1 MQAAQQ
7 GMLQSM
13 QTFHDTVKITFIQL
27 AGRSMTLLVVDFG
40 GVLEG
45 LHDLLHA
52 LLCCLHR
59 CQVGLRHFD
68 ALALLGYR
76 SPVHCILA
84 TLTGRDKWISE
95 LAECGSM
102 TQKQGGTSK
111 AKGRRKA
118 ARLPSCCWGRGLG
131 IMRTQAALQDCSLH
145 LSSDASFG
153 CMPDKLYCH
162 WLLNVMKYP
171 GGSLLL
177 NCHRS
182 MYNICHS
189 YLGLQADCVNV
200 VPMVGQRLAGLRK
213 VS

>member
-1 MQAAQQ
+1 MQFLSRAKASTHCNRTSVQAAQK

-13 QTFHDTVKITFIQL
+13 QTFHDTVKISFIQL

-40 GVLEG
+40 GILEG

-84 TLTGRDKWISE
+84 THNRSDKCISE

-111 AKGRRKA
+111 AKGTRKA
-118 ARLPSCCWGRGLG
+118 ARLPSCCWGKGGWVSCERKLRRRTAHCISAVMLVLG
-131 IMRTQAALQDCSLH
+131 ACLTNSIAI
-145 LSSDASFG
+145 G
-153 CMPDKLYCH
+153 C
-162 WLLNVMKYP
+162 
-171 GGSLLL
+171 
-177 NCHRS
+177 
-182 MYNICHS
+182 
-189 YLGLQADCVNV
+189 
-200 VPMVGQRLAGLRK
+200 
-213 VS
+213 